1 MKNISSGRLVHHQF
15 EAQVARMPEAIA
27 LIDQGRQFTY
37 QQLNA
42 KANQLA
48 HYLQKQGVGPEVLVG
63 LCIQR
68 SPDLIVS
75 LLAILKAGG
84 AYVPFDPDYPA
95 ERLVMMQEDS
105 QVALIL
111 TARQDL
117 VGWATDIQTI
127 CIDAQRNEIVQE
139 PTENLNSAVAPHHL
153 AYVIY
158 TSGSTGKPKG
168 VMIEH
173 QSLAAYVSTAAIAY
187 AIQPADRVL
196 QFASVNFDT
205 SAEEIY
211 PCLIR
216 GATLVLRTA
225 EMIGSAQAFLEY
237 SQTWGITVWN
247 LPTAFWHFLST
258 ELASLSLAPSA
269 SLRLVIIG
277 GEKALPTRLA
287 LWRRQVSEQVRLVNT
302 YGPTETTIAAT
313 MCDLTGEQAVIA
325 SGELPI
331 GKAISQAQLYVLN
344 DSLQPVVPGTIGN
357 LYIGGAGVARGYL
370 NRPKLTAESFIAN
383 PLAQEQF
390 ETGCNSPAAPVSR
403 LYRTGDRV
411 RDRGDG
417 LLEYLGRADHQVK
430 IRGFRVEL
438 FEIESALNQ
447 HPGVR
452 EGIVIAKRDAMGNQQ
467 LVAYVLSESNPEND
481 PKQVKSE
488 WISTLKSHLNARLPN
503 YMVPALFLVL
513 DHLPLTPNGKVDRH
527 ALPEPGSASSLPP
540 SDLPETP
547 LARQIADLWSHIL
560 VIPAVGGQDD
570 FFELGGNSLLAAHL
584 VSLLRETLS
593 IDLPIRC
600 VYEAP
605 TVQGLA
611 EIIETI
617 QQSGGNLQ
625 IGLTDLK
632 TQAIP
637 APPQVLTH
645 SRAIAPLTAPNAIFL
660 TGATGFLG
668 AFLLHE
674 LLQQTQADIY
684 CLIRCASRSEGLT
697 RLRATFS
704 KYSLSAAALDRRL
717 VIVPG
722 CLDKPQFGLS
732 SVQFARLADRIDTIY
747 HAGAM
752 VNFVK
757 PYSALAA
764 TNIQG
769 TYEILRLASQG
780 RLKPVN
786 HISTVGVFGAT
797 AYFTGAQTVY
807 ENDDVDLSRDF
818 LCWDDG
824 YAQTKWAAEKL
835 ILAARAQGVPITI
848 FRPGFIMG
856 HSQTGATNTQDFL
869 SRAMMGCIQI
879 GSYPNLANFKNQIVT
894 VDYAS
899 RAIVYLSQQSDWLG
913 QTFHLTPWSAAHD
926 PAWNDL
932 FQWINNYGYPLVERS
947 YADWKD
953 ELIHQSKV
961 SQSNFLYPLLPFL
974 SEKIYKQ
981 ELTILEL
988 YENTSSFN
996 CQNAIKGLRGSHIDC
1011 PVIDAELIYTYL
1023 STFGLSA
1030 DLKQS
1035 AHLIEKREGAT
1046 LAC

>member
-1 MKNISSGRLVHHQF
+1 MKNISSGRLVHCQF
-15 EAQVARMPEAIA
+15 EAQVARTPEAIA

-63 LCIQR
+63 LCIRR

-105 QVALIL
+105 QVELIL
-111 TARQDL
+111 TARHDL
-117 VGWATDIQTI
+117 VGWATNVQII
-127 CIDAQRNEIVQE
+127 CTDTQGNKIAQE

-173 QSLAAYVSTAAIAY
+173 RSLAAYVSTAAIAY

-211 PCLIR
+211 PCLVR

-225 EMIGSAQAFLEY
+225 EMIGSVQSFLEY

-258 ELASLSLAPSA
+258 ELARLSLAPPA

-287 LWRRQVSEQVRLVNT
+287 LWRRQVGEQVRLVNT
-302 YGPTETTIAAT
+302 YGPTETTIVAT
-313 MCDLTGEQAVIA
+313 MCDLTGAQAVDA
-325 SGELPI
+325 SAELPI
-331 GKAISQAQLYVLN
+331 GKAISQTQLYIL
-344 DSLQPVVPGTIGN
+344 DDFLQPVVPGTVGN

-370 NRPKLTAESFIAN
+370 NRPELTAESFIAS
-383 PLAQEQF
+383 PLGNRKQA
-390 ETGCNSPAAPVSR
+390 ETDCDSPSAPVSR
-403 LYRTGDRV
+403 MYRTGDRV

-417 LLEYLGRADHQVK
+417 LLEYIGRADHQVK

-438 FEIESALNQ
+438 FEIESVLNQ
-447 HPGVR
+447 HPTVR
-452 EGIVIAKRDAMGNQQ
+452 EGIVLAKRDALGNQR
-467 LVAYVLSESNPEND
+467 LVAYVLPENNSA
-481 PKQVKSE
+481 KVTGE
-488 WISTLKSHLNARLPN
+488 WVSTLKSHLSVRLPN
-503 YMVPALFLVL
+503 YMVPALFLLL
-513 DHLPLTPNGKVDRH
+513 DHLPLTPNGKVDRR
-527 ALPEPGSASSLPP
+527 ALPEPGSTSPLPDSP
-540 SDLPETP
+540 KTPLETP
-547 LARQIADLWSHIL
+547 LARQIADLWTHVL
-560 VIPAVGGQDD
+560 AIPSVGGQDN

-600 VYEAP
+600 VYEAL
-605 TVQGLA
+605 TLQDLA
-611 EIIETI
+611 ETIEAI
-617 QQSGGNLQ
+617 QQNEGTLQ

-637 APPQVLTH
+637 APPQVLIH
-645 SRAIAPLTAPNAIFL
+645 QRGIAPLATPNAIFL

-668 AFLLHE
+668 AFLLYE

-684 CLIRCASRSEGLT
+684 CLIRCDNRSEGLT
-697 RLRATFS
+697 RLRATFA
-704 KYSLSAAALDRRL
+704 KYSLSATALDRRL
-717 VIVPG
+717 VLVPG
-722 CLDKPQFGLS
+722 YLDKPRFGLS
-732 SVQFARLADRIDTIY
+732 PVQFARLADKIDTIY
-747 HAGAM
+747 HVGAM

-764 TNIQG
+764 TNVQG

-786 HISTVGVFGAT
+786 YISTVGVFGAT
-797 AYFTGAQTVY
+797 AYFTGLQTVY
-807 ENDDVDLSRDF
+807 ENDNVDLSRDF

-835 ILAARAQGVPITI
+835 ILAARAQGIPVTI

-856 HSQTGATNTQDFL
+856 HSHTGATNTQDFL
-869 SRAMMGCIQI
+869 SRAVMGCIQI
-879 GSYPNLANFKNQIVT
+879 GSYPDLANFKNQIVT

-899 RAIVYLSQQSDWLG
+899 RAIVYLSQQSACLG

-932 FQWINNYGYPLVERS
+932 FQWITDYGYSLIKRS

-953 ELIHQSKV
+953 ELIHQSKA

-974 SEKIYKQ
+974 SEKIYRQ

-988 YENTSSFN
+988 YENTSDFN
-996 CQNAIKGLRGSHIDC
+996 CQNAINGLRGSRIDC
-1011 PVIDAELIYTYL
+1011 PVIDADLIYTYL
-1023 STFGLSA
+1023 STFDLSTE
-1030 DLKQS
+1030 LKQS
-1035 AHLIEKREGAT
+1035 ARLIAKRGDAT